1 MWIVQRNVEKYYL
14 VVGVLELWEETL
26 QVLEHK
32 LPGVFTGLTK
42 LYKEKYKKKVN
53 GSAKTKTSKIFVFY
67 SG

>member
-42 LYKEKYKKKVN
+42 LYKEKYKKKVI
-53 GSAKTKTSKIFVFY
+53 GSAKTKACEIFVFY